1 MSIFQGLVQSSMTYS
16 DMGNALNVVND
27 NTDTTHRLSTL
38 YNKSGKILSFNK
50 PRFEGARWG
59 MRNIKRSLVG
69 KTFVYSLYVHDG
81 ETGQLISPQSL
92 NYEFLFS
99 SHLTSGDVYKTAT
112 SFNIKYDHL
121 SRNKLTNL
129 TVRIRGENYLTT
141 YAQIGSDVASSL
153 YEQHIG
159 IVNVNNVPD
168 GVSVVMQDLE
178 QDENGT
184 VQEYTLY
191 FAQSDTRLEWSEI
204 IIPQGTKFYDKNKQR
219 LTGDLSV
226 KAGHFSP
233 TNGTSLSLFAPGWNV
248 PNLRLDGE
256 LIGDG
261 YNFVSWGFYSIEIVN
276 QDDVV
281 AKSINP

>member
-1 MSIFQGLVQSSMTYS
+1 MSIFQGLVQSSVSYS
-16 DMGNALNVVND
+16 DMGNALNQVND
-27 NTDTTHRLSTL
+27 NTDLTHKLSTL
-38 YNKSGKILSFNK
+38 YNKSGKIFSFSK

-59 MRNIKRSLVG
+59 MRGVRRSLVG
-69 KTFVYSLYVHDG
+69 KTFVYSLYVYDG
-81 ETGQLISPQSL
+81 KTGQLISPQSL

-99 SHLTSGDVYKTAT
+99 NHLTSGDVYKTDQ
-112 SFNIKYDHL
+112 SFNIKYDYL
-121 SRNKLTNL
+121 SRTKLTNL

-141 YAQIGSDVASSL
+141 YAQIGSDVSNSL

-168 GVSVVMQDLE
+168 GVSVLMEDLE

-219 LTGDLSV
+219 LTGDVFV

-261 YNFVSWGFYSIEIVN
+261 YNFVSWGFYSIEIVDEN
-276 QDDVV
+276 GVV